1 MNFSELDLIRG
12 QCGHEWMAQTTDSDQ
27 RDGFARTSIAF
38 SSDLLQRMM
47 MVRGCEHDQVEKI
60 DEDMELNLG
69 LSLGRGFHGNKAKK
83 EKEIPCGDPDMK
95 KKNSENGAENFGLQ
109 RNDDG
114 SFNFGLEM
122 KNQDLMVEEGV
133 VHNQKQEMLEHQKKR
148 ELHALRRQ
156 KARKK
161 REEKQLQRAKK
172 EGVVRS
178 SIHHPNK
185 MRNGFVHVPPS
196 CVPFPIRGFGPR
208 EEDKRVLETQ
218 MSSHREK
225 DRAAKENQCHQNQNQ
240 NQPRSD
246 KRDKV
251 CDHGGISCI
260 EDKSSRTSNEIEVM
274 VSSSNCVE
282 PPTSNEISSTSH
294 PSFPIL
300 PMPYPFP
307 LLAGSP
313 QPMPLPMGFPFPY
326 MMPYWAPSTGPE
338 TSKGA
343 SIIPPL
349 SSNVLQPVVTRPFPL
364 FQMPVSGT
372 TPPSWVADSQARP
385 LTGPV
390 QSSHASGASSGR
402 SSSAVSDYE
411 SGSSQGTSSND
422 TKSQSSTSS
431 ASKPLHRVSS
441 LSNTQEQTVGSS
453 ELSASSQLEPPKS
466 TEAALEKAPSVTAQ
480 SALATSTT
488 TATHERQLTEASSS
502 TKSSQQ
508 VSASNATT
516 DKTSDPKISEDKR
529 PLTQSSLPKMPCV
542 STTGPSPNGK
552 TISGFLY
559 SYSRDEVSIVCVCHG
574 TFLSPAEFVQHSGR
588 TDLSHPERHIVVN
601 PSPSANQDASAL
613 E

>member
-1 MNFSELDLIRG
+1 MDFSEFGLIRG
-12 QCGHEWMAQTTDSDQ
+12 QCGLDWMAQTTDSDY
-27 RDGFARTSIAF
+27 REDFSRTSIAF
-38 SSDLLQRMM
+38 SSDLLQRLIMG
-47 MVRGCEHDQVEKI
+47 RGCEHDQAEKI

-69 LSLGRGFHGNKAKK
+69 LSLGRGYHGNEAKK
-83 EKEIPCGDPDMK
+83 EKEVPCGDPDMK
-95 KKNSENGAENFGLQ
+95 KKNSENCAEQIGLQ
-109 RNDDG
+109 RDSDG
-114 SFNFGLEM
+114 CFNFGLEM
-122 KNQDLMVEEGV
+122 KNQAVMMEEDML
-133 VHNQKQEMLEHQKKR
+133 HNQNQDMLEHQKKR

-172 EGVVRS
+172 EGVVKS
-178 SIHHPNK
+178 SIHHTNK
-185 MRNGFVHVPPS
+185 LRNGFVHVPS
-196 CVPFPIRGFGPR
+196 SYVPLPTRGTVFGAR

-225 DRAAKENQCHQNQNQ
+225 ERAAKESQNHQNQ

-246 KRDKV
+246 KKDKV

-260 EDKSSRTSNEIEVM
+260 EDKSSRTSNEIKVM
-274 VSSSNCVE
+274 VSSSNGVE

-307 LLAGSP
+307 LLPGS

-326 MMPYWAPSTGPE
+326 MMPYWGPPTARE
-338 TSKGA
+338 TSTKGGGV
-343 SIIPPL
+343 IPQMPP
-349 SSNVLQPVVTRPFPL
+349 SVLQPVATRPFPL
-364 FQMPVSGT
+364 FQIPVSG
-372 TPPSWVADSQARP
+372 TPPSWVADSQAP
-385 LTGPV
+385 PMTGPM

-402 SSSAVSDYE
+402 SSSAISDYE
-411 SGSSQGTSSND
+411 SRSSQGTSSND

-431 ASKPLHRVSS
+431 ASKPLNRVSS
-441 LSNTQEQTVGSS
+441 LSNMQEQTVGSS

-488 TATHERQLTEASSS
+488 TATHEIQLTEASSF

-516 DKTSDPKISEDKR
+516 DQTGNPNISEDKR
-529 PLTQSSLPKMPCV
+529 PPIQSSLPKMPCV
-542 STTGPSPNGK
+542 STTGPGPNGK

-601 PSPSANQDASAL
+601 PSPSSNEDASAL